1 MNTSGE
7 AADQV
12 VRMSLE
18 VGEAALKISG
28 AGAKQLA
35 VPLYAILKEQKK
47 TRGRARLETL
57 VRSGRPLTVFSV
69 KESDL
74 RKFVQ
79 EAKRYGI
86 LYCAVRNPRGSSD
99 GMVDIMVKE
108 EDAPRIN
115 RIVERFQFATVTEA
129 AQIKTEIEKSREQKV
144 KTVGKE
150 ATGMKKSGKSLD
162 VPERTGREKSDT
174 DQLMEELMGAPSKK
188 EETQPRNPSLAKTEK
203 SLLSEPISERHSR
216 TAEGTSSLYME
227 IGAGGVTGVSGGKK
241 LEETIS
247 ASYSSC
253 SAKGKKTARKSTGAS
268 AATEQESEKNKQRE
282 VKEMSTNFDSMLN
295 VSAVPQDDRTAA
307 FIAESK
313 NNRNRCY
320 ELSEQITAAVA
331 TDSQMFQKYLDV
343 QSRFDRY
350 TASNS
355 LLILAQR
362 PEAQKLGDY
371 SYWRSQGTFVKRQER
386 DNPVLI
392 LEPGK
397 EYEREDGSIG
407 TYYNAKKLYEP
418 SQTSL
423 RNYTQDKPQVTE
435 QQLIR
440 ALLSNPPVNIVP
452 AEPDQ
457 MPEGKG
463 ALFAPDEKCI
473 YVRKGMDAQS
483 IFLSL
488 SPELALAG
496 FADGNKMYD
505 RDAEAF
511 HAYCAS
517 YMLCK
522 KYGIDTQY
530 FDFSHAPEFF
540 ENMESQEVRAE
551 LAKAQESFKHINAR
565 MEKSLQQ
572 ERNQTERQQPHMGS
586 HSQREEARLKEIG
599 RNGKTN
605 EMRTKNAHGR

>member
-1 MNTSGE
+1 M
-7 AADQV
+7 
-12 VRMSLE
+12 
-18 VGEAALKISG
+18 
-28 AGAKQLA
+28 
-35 VPLYAILKEQKK
+35 
-47 TRGRARLETL
+47 
-57 VRSGRPLTVFSV
+57 
-69 KESDL
+69 
-74 RKFVQ
+74 
-79 EAKRYGI
+79 
-86 LYCAVRNPRGSSD
+86 
-99 GMVDIMVKE
+99 
-108 EDAPRIN
+108 
-115 RIVERFQFATVTEA
+115 
-129 AQIKTEIEKSREQKV
+129 
-144 KTVGKE
+144 
-150 ATGMKKSGKSLD
+150 
-162 VPERTGREKSDT
+162 
-174 DQLMEELMGAPSKK
+174 
-188 EETQPRNPSLAKTEK
+188 
-203 SLLSEPISERHSR
+203 
-216 TAEGTSSLYME
+216 
-227 IGAGGVTGVSGGKK
+227 
-241 LEETIS
+241 
-247 ASYSSC
+247 
-253 SAKGKKTARKSTGAS
+253 
-268 AATEQESEKNKQRE
+268 
-282 VKEMSTNFDSMLN
+282 
-295 VSAVPQDDRTAA
+295 
-307 FIAESK
+307 
-313 NNRNRCY
+313 
-320 ELSEQITAAVA
+320 SEQITAAVA

-362 PEAQKLGDY
+362 PEVQKLGDY

-423 RNYTQDKPQVTE
+423 RNYTQEKPQVTE

-540 ENMESQEVRAE
+540 ENMEPQEVRAE
-551 LAKAQESFKHINAR
+551 LAKAQESFKNINAR

-572 ERNQTERQQPHMGS
+572 ERNQTERQQPRAES
-586 HSQREEARLKEIG
+586 HPQRDDAR
-599 RNGKTN
+599 
-605 EMRTKNAHGR
+605 